1 MPAFRLLIGPKYV
14 FFRPAGTTHRIP
26 INFTFY
32 KIPSVLNK
40 IMLKKNS
47 GLCIILGAA
56 EIRHNS
62 GWRSGDVVFRHSV
75 ILSLVLSVNTEQDNS
90 S

>member
-1 MPAFRLLIGPKYV
+1 
-14 FFRPAGTTHRIP
+14 
-26 INFTFY
+26 
-32 KIPSVLNK
+32 
-40 IMLKKNS
+40 MLKKNS